1 MRALHLRQPSTNQ
14 SVSFGSIP
22 TRVRQSNRKGIAA
35 TEFALILPFLL
46 FIALATLDFGRGIRQ
61 LKVVSNAA
69 RVGAEYAA
77 THRFTPYTQYAWE
90 TQIRQAVIEELEEIT
105 NNGTSPES
113 QEPTITSPEPTIT
126 SPASTITITVVDTGD
141 AYQRVAVEVEYQFD
155 PVLDWPGLGDAM
167 QLRRKI
173 WVRQYR

>member
-1 MRALHLRQPSTNQ
+1 MRALHLIQPSTNQ
-14 SVSFGSIP
+14 SVWFGSIP
-22 TRVRQSNRKGIAA
+22 TRVRQPNRKGIAA
-35 TEFALILPFLL
+35 TEFALVLPFLL
-46 FIALATLDFGRGIRQ
+46 FISLATIDFGRGIRQ

-77 THRFTPYTQYAWE
+77 THRVTPYTQYAWE
-90 TQIRQAVIEELEEIT
+90 TQIRQAVNEEFEEIT
-105 NNGTSPES
+105 DV
-113 QEPTITSPEPTIT
+113 T
-126 SPASTITITVVDTGD
+126 SPAPTITITVVDTGD

-155 PVLDWPGLGDAM
+155 PVFDWPGLDDAM